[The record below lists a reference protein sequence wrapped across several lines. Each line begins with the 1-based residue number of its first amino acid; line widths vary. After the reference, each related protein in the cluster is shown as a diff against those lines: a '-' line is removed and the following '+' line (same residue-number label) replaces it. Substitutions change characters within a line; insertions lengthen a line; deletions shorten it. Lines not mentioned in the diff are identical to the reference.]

1 MIAFYRF
8 SIKLDNY
15 GNDISTN
22 ENTESSNSNN
32 DNVEVNDDT
41 VEVPLNDDEH
51 EEEPQS
57 APKSNEDKSKKVSFM
72 LDVESK
78 AIIETLVDSLE
89 GFNVENLMKLLP
101 RLIMHVENYKNLSGE
116 NKKAL
121 VIRMLNHI
129 IDITDCPGDDAIL
142 DPIMKR
148 MVPGMI
154 DLLVDVEHHLFLHL
168 HFGSVLQA
176 FKVVQVILPIYF
188 MQVLHVILLQQT

>member
-1 MIAFYRF
+1 M
-8 SIKLDNY
+8 SENTDNQTT
-15 GNDISTN
+15 NSVVEPVVETNVDSVVETTNSTN

-51 EEEPQS
+51 EEEPQP

-154 DLLVDVEHHLFLHL
+154 DLLVEVDQGRLKLKKKNCLFKCLS
-168 HFGSVLQA
+168 GN
-176 FKVVQVILPIYF
+176 
-188 MQVLHVILLQQT
+188 

>member
-1 MIAFYRF
+1 M
-8 SIKLDNY
+8 SENTDNQTT
-15 GNDISTN
+15 NSVVEPVVETNVDSVVETTNSNN

-32 DNVEVNDDT
+32 ENVEVNDDT

-51 EEEPQS
+51 EEKSQS

-154 DLLVDVEHHLFLHL
+154 DLLVEVDQGRLKLKKKNCLFKCLS
-168 HFGSVLQA
+168 GN
-176 FKVVQVILPIYF
+176 
-188 MQVLHVILLQQT
+188 

>member
-1 MIAFYRF
+1 M
-8 SIKLDNY
+8 SENTDNQTT
-15 GNDISTN
+15 NSVVEPVVETNVDSVVETTNSTN

-57 APKSNEDKSKKVSFM
+57 APKSNENKSKKVSFM

-154 DLLVDVEHHLFLHL
+154 DLLVEVDQGRLKLKKKNCLFKCLS
-168 HFGSVLQA
+168 GN
-176 FKVVQVILPIYF
+176 
-188 MQVLHVILLQQT
+188 

>member
-1 MIAFYRF
+1 M
-8 SIKLDNY
+8 SENTDNQTT
-15 GNDISTN
+15 NSVVEPVVETNVDSVVETTNSNN

-32 DNVEVNDDT
+32 ENVEVNDDT

-51 EEEPQS
+51 EEKSQS

-154 DLLVDVEHHLFLHL
+154 DLLVEVDQGRLKLKKKNCLFNCLS
-168 HFGSVLQA
+168 GN
-176 FKVVQVILPIYF
+176 
-188 MQVLHVILLQQT
+188 

>member
-1 MIAFYRF
+1 MSENADNQTTNSVVEPVVETNVD
-8 SIKLDNY
+8 SIVETTN
-15 GNDISTN
+15 STN
-22 ENTESSNSNN
+22 ETTNSSNSNN
-32 DNVEVNDDT
+32 ENVEVNDDT
-41 VEVPLNDDEH
+41 VEVPINDEDESH
-51 EEEPQS
+51 Q

-89 GFNVENLMKLLP
+89 GFNVENLIKLLP

-129 IDITDCPGDDAIL
+129 IDITDCPGDDAIF

-154 DLLVDVEHHLFLHL
+154 DLLVEVDQGRLKLKKKNCLFKCLS
-168 HFGSVLQA
+168 GN
-176 FKVVQVILPIYF
+176 
-188 MQVLHVILLQQT
+188 

>member
-1 MIAFYRF
+1 M
-8 SIKLDNY
+8 SENTDNQTT
-15 GNDISTN
+15 NSVVEPVVETNVDSVVETTNSNN

-32 DNVEVNDDT
+32 ENVEVNDDT

-51 EEEPQS
+51 EEPQA
-57 APKSNEDKSKKVSFM
+57 APKSSEDKSKKVSFM

-154 DLLVDVEHHLFLHL
+154 DLLVEVDQGRLKLKKKNCLFKCLS
-168 HFGSVLQA
+168 GN
-176 FKVVQVILPIYF
+176 
-188 MQVLHVILLQQT
+188 